1 MKLHSAFFAAALAPA
16 LSAVCV
22 AQSVNW
28 AEFVREDSRI
38 SAPNS
43 LVLQDSQEKDMAWG
57 DFNRDGWVDL
67 VVVRKQPFTTQGRY
81 RNVLL
86 MNESGTLTERSAQ
99 FASASTVAGDQG
111 FLTPTNDR
119 DVAVGDLDGD
129 GWLDFVTATTFSPG
143 QPKHISHPRVYMN
156 LGEVNGQ
163 WQGFIYDEARL
174 PDWGTYPNMCGV
186 AIGDLTGDGFPE
198 VYFSH
203 YEQQAQVDL
212 NDRLLINDGSGF
224 FGDESSARM
233 TTSMRAS
240 SFGTSAV
247 ITDMNLDGV
256 NDVVSV
262 SGSGATGGLT
272 RSSIAYNNPNNEGF
286 FNILQEPYSG
296 APYHVATGD
305 LNKDG
310 LPDLILSDDGDDRYL
325 LNEGNDP
332 FGRVVW
338 GPANT
343 FATDDGFGSNNL
355 IVDLN
360 GDDFPEAIICDVD
373 VDISGCNRRLHIY
386 HNRGG
391 STGGTV
397 TLREE
402 RSGNTYGAA
411 GLPELE
417 GVHDVAPIDI
427 DNDGDL
433 DLVVGR
439 CNGTRVY
446 MNQRDVLGVDY
457 CQDATGNSSG
467 VAADISAIGSPVL
480 EDNDVTL
487 VCEDLP
493 ANTFGFF
500 LASRTRG
507 FLPNPGG
514 SLGNLCILGDI
525 GRYVGPG
532 QILNSGAAGVIQL
545 AIDVDNIPQPTGSVG
560 MLAGERFHFQ
570 TWFRDNLLGITTS
583 NFSDAVSIELR

>member
-1 MKLHSAFFAAALAPA
+1 MKLDTTLLTAALAPVFTSLCA
-16 LSAVCV
+16 
-22 AQSVNW
+22 AQSTDW
-28 AEFVREDSRI
+28 ATFVREDSRI
-38 SAPNS
+38 SAPS
-43 LVLQDSQEKDMAWG
+43 ALVLQDSQEKDMAWG
-57 DFNRDGWVDL
+57 DFDRDGWIDL
-67 VVVRKQPFTTQGRY
+67 LVVRKQPFTTQGRY

-86 MNESGTLTERSAQ
+86 MNESGTLTERTSQ
-99 FASASTVAGDQG
+99 YASASSVSGDQG

-163 WQGFIYDEARL
+163 WQGFFYDEARI
-174 PDWGTYPNMCGV
+174 PDWGTYPNMCGI
-186 AIGDLTGDGFPE
+186 AIGDVTGDSFPE
-198 VYFSH
+198 IYFSH

-224 FGDESSARM
+224 FTDESSARM

-240 SFGTSAV
+240 SFGTSAT
-247 ITDMNLDGV
+247 IEDMNLDGV
-256 NDVVSV
+256 NDVVSI

-286 FNILQEPYSG
+286 FNILQEPYVGS
-296 APYHVATGD
+296 PYHVSVGD
-305 LNKDG
+305 LNNDG
-310 LPDLILSDDGDDRYL
+310 QPDLIISDDADDRYL
-325 LNEGNDP
+325 LNQGNDP
-332 FGRVVW
+332 FGRVNW

-343 FATDDGFGSNNL
+343 FGTDDGFASNNL

-360 GDDFPEAIICDVD
+360 GDEFPEAIICDVD

-391 STGGTV
+391 TVGGMV

-402 RSGNTYGAA
+402 RSGNTYGAS

-433 DLVVGR
+433 DLVIGR
-439 CNGTRVY
+439 CDGTRVY
-446 MNQRDVLGVDY
+446 MNQRDQLGTDY
-457 CQDATGNSSG
+457 CQDANGNSSG
-467 VAADISAIGSPVL
+467 VPADISAVGSPVL
-480 EDNDVTL
+480 EANDVTL
-487 VCEDLP
+487 ICEDMP

-507 FLPNPGG
+507 SLANPGG
-514 SLGNLCILGDI
+514 SLGDLCILGDI

-532 QILNSGAAGVIQL
+532 QILNSGASGTIQL
-545 AIDVDNIPQPTGSVG
+545 AIDVDNIPQPTGGVG
-560 MLAGERFHFQ
+560 MLAGEQWQFQ
-570 TWFRDNLLGITTS
+570 TWFRDNLLGLTTS

>member
-1 MKLHSAFFAAALAPA
+1 MKLKPVLLTASLAPTLAALA
-16 LSAVCV
+16 S
-22 AQSVNW
+22 AQSVDW
-28 AEFVREDSRI
+28 AQFVREDSRI

-43 LVLQDSQEKDMAWG
+43 LVLGDNQEKDMAWA
-57 DFNRDGWVDL
+57 DFDRDGWVDL
-67 VVVRKQPFTTQGRY
+67 IIVRKQPFTTTGRHQ
-81 RNVLL
+81 NVLL
-86 MNESGTLTERSAQ
+86 MNEGGTLTARTSVYA
-99 FASASTVAGDQG
+99 AASTIPGDNG

-129 GWLDFVTATTFSPG
+129 GWLDFVTATTFSPN

-163 WQGFIYDEARL
+163 WQGFIHDDSRI

-186 AIGDLTGDGFPE
+186 AIGDLTGDGWPE
-198 VYFSH
+198 IYFSH

-212 NDRLLINDGSGF
+212 NDRLLINDGTGF
-224 FGDESSARM
+224 FTDESSARM
-233 TTSMRAS
+233 TLSMRAS

-247 ITDMNLDGV
+247 IDDMNLDGV
-256 NDVVSV
+256 NDVISI

-272 RSSIAYNNPNNEGF
+272 RSSIAYNNPNSEGF
-286 FNILQEPYSG
+286 FNILQEPYNG

-305 LNKDG
+305 LNADG
-310 LPDLILSDDGDDRYL
+310 RPDLIISDDGDDRYL

-332 FGRVVW
+332 FGRVEW

-373 VDISGCNRRLHIY
+373 VDIPGCGRRLHIY

-391 STGGTV
+391 TVGGSV

-402 RSGNTYGAA
+402 RSGSTYGAL

-417 GVHDVAPIDI
+417 GVHDIATMDI

-433 DLVVGR
+433 DLVIGR

-446 MNQRDVLGVDY
+446 MNQRDQLGVDL
-457 CQDATGNSSG
+457 CQDANGNSSG
-467 VAADISAIGSPVL
+467 VPADISAVGSPVIA
-480 EDNDVTL
+480 DNDVTL
-487 VCEDLP
+487 VCEDMP

-500 LASRTRG
+500 LASQDAG
-507 FLPNPGG
+507 FIPNPGG
-514 SLGNLCILGDI
+514 SLGNLCLSGNI
-525 GRYVGPG
+525 GRYVAPG
-532 QILNSGAAGVIQL
+532 QILNSGTAGTIQL
-545 AIDVDNIPQPTGSVG
+545 AIDVDAIPQPTGTVP
-560 MLAGERFHFQ
+560 MLAGQRFHFQ

-583 NFSDAVSIELR
+583 NFSDSVAIELR